1 MPFQKY
7 PSPPIFVRRWIIKA
21 IILEYS
27 VMVNFEQKDWKL
39 YSGEQVR
46 QYVPLRST
54 DSHLNGGKKHF
65 EMHCTDRYG
74 YKDHLFSEEREK
86 NLWKFIQQTSEP
98 NGHHTA
104 QFDLVSYLPRLNYIS
119 NLEMIISATMFGK
132 VLISKS
138 CLKAEK

>member
-1 MPFQKY
+1 
-7 PSPPIFVRRWIIKA
+7 
-21 IILEYS
+21 
-27 VMVNFEQKDWKL
+27 MVNFEQKDWKL

-86 NLWKFIQQTSEP
+86 IYGNLFNRQ
-98 NGHHTA
+98 
-104 QFDLVSYLPRLNYIS
+104 V
-119 NLEMIISATMFGK
+119 NLMATT
-132 VLISKS
+132 LHN
-138 CLKAEK
+138 LT